1 MDALRVPPDQ
11 RRELWQRIRTG
22 ASTDAASVQD
32 LVRRSPASR
41 PTVAEEKLLQLLL
54 ANEEL
59 RKIVLPRLEATGYE
73 DLAAAP
79 VFRALIKLD
88 QDGSEINFDSVS
100 EETAGDSLAAGLLP
114 RLIMDEVAE
123 SFDESMAA
131 ADSCLDAL
139 RLMKVDRR
147 IDELSSEMAEA
158 ERAGEDERRDRL
170 ALELLQLSK
179 QRGDFL
185 FPAQSSKTVH

>member
-1 MDALRVPPDQ
+1 
-11 RRELWQRIRTG
+11 
-22 ASTDAASVQD
+22 
-32 LVRRSPASR
+32 
-41 PTVAEEKLLQLLL
+41 VAEEKLLQILL

-59 RKIVLPRLEATGYE
+59 RKIVLPRLEATGYQ
-73 DLAAAP
+73 DLVTAS

-100 EETAGDSLAAGLLP
+100 QETASDSLAAGLLP

-139 RLMKVDRR
+139 RLMKIDRR

-185 FPAQSSKTVH
+185 LPAQSSKTVH